1 MSVLTFALAQ
11 FSPRIGDLL
20 ANAKQM
26 AQLAE
31 QAKQKGAD
39 VIVFPEL
46 AVTGY
51 PPEDLLLRASMNR
64 RVQQA
69 FEILKQVD
77 GITMVVGYPHQEPSL
92 PGTQAVEEYQPRYN
106 SAVVICGGKQLGIYH
121 KQFLPNYSVFDERRY
136 FTTGSQHVILEIKGQ
151 KVGLL
156 ICEDIWQKQPIAQ
169 LKKLGA
175 DVAVVLNASPFEAG
189 KHERRKEL
197 LQSQTRGN
205 EIPLAYVN
213 CVGGQ
218 DDLVFDGGSMAVNA
232 DGSIAAE
239 ANRFVEQLLLVEFDC
254 NSHTFTQQAAA
265 PVLSPLAE
273 TYQALVIGVRD
284 YVNHSG
290 FPGVILGLSGGI
302 DSALSLAI
310 AVDALGPERV
320 NAVMMPFAYTAQIS
334 IEDAAAQ
341 ANRLNVAYHV
351 AEINQIVHSFAAT
364 LHPFFGNSDMGVT
377 EENLQARS
385 RGTLLMALS
394 NKFGHLV
401 LTTGNKSEMAV
412 GYATLYGDMAGGYD
426 VLKDVYKTQVFELCR
441 YRNSLEEVPVIP
453 ERVITRPPS
462 AELRPDQ
469 VDQDSLPPYD
479 ILDAILKGYIE
490 QDLSQTELVEQGFD
504 SEVVNRIIK
513 LVDRS
518 EYKRRQSAIGPRV
531 TGRAFGR
538 ERRYPLVNGWQAG
551 D

>member
-11 FSPRIGDLL
+11 FSPRIGDLS

-46 AVTGY
+46 AMTGY
-51 PPEDLLLRASMNR
+51 PPEDLLLRADMNT
-64 RVQQA
+64 RVDRA
-69 FEILKQVD
+69 LDILKQVN
-77 GITMVVGYPHQEPSL
+77 GISMIIGYPQQEHSDAS
-92 PGTQAVEEYQPRYN
+92 TAASQPRYN
-106 SAVVICGGKQLGIYH
+106 AAAVIADGNILGVYQKQH
-121 KQFLPNYSVFDERRY
+121 LPNYSVFDERRY
-136 FTTGSQHVILEIKGQ
+136 FSAGTQHVILEVKGQ
-151 KVGLL
+151 KVGIL
-156 ICEDIWQKQPIAQ
+156 ICEDIWQEQPIAQ

-175 DVAVVLNASPFEAG
+175 NLAVVLNASPFETA
-189 KHERRKEL
+189 KHQRRKAL
-197 LQSQTRGN
+197 LQDQSKAN
-205 EIPLAYVN
+205 SLPLAYVN

-218 DDLVFDGGSMAVNA
+218 DDLVFDGGSMAFNA
-232 DGSIAAE
+232 DGNIAAE
-239 ANRFVEQLLLVEFDC
+239 ANRFVEQVLMVEFDC
-254 NSHTFTQQAAA
+254 NAHAFTQQPATIS
-265 PVLSPLAE
+265 LSAIAE
-273 TYQALVIGVRD
+273 TYQALVVGVRD

-290 FPGVILGLSGGI
+290 FPGVVLGLSGGI

-310 AVDALGPERV
+310 AVDALGAERV
-320 NAVMMPFAYTAQIS
+320 NAVMMPFSYTAQIS

-341 ANRLNVAYHV
+341 AQRLNVGFHV
-351 AEINQIVHSFAAT
+351 AEIHQIVNSFASA
-364 LHPFFGNSDMGVT
+364 LHPFFGDSEIGVA
-377 EENLQARS
+377 EENLQARA

-412 GYATLYGDMAGGYD
+412 GYATLYGDMAGGFD
-426 VLKDVYKTQVFELCR
+426 VLKDVYKTEVFELCR

-479 ILDAILKGYIE
+479 ILDPILKAYIE
-490 QDLSQTELVEQGFD
+490 QDFSATDLIKEGFEP
-504 SEVVNRIIK
+504 EVVARIIK
-513 LVDRS
+513 MVDRN

-531 TGRAFGR
+531 SSRAFGR

>member
-11 FSPRIGDLL
+11 FSPRVGDLL
-20 ANAKQM
+20 ANANQM
-26 AQLAE
+26 VQLAE
-31 QAKQKGAD
+31 HAKQQGAD

-46 AVTGY
+46 AITGY
-51 PPEDLLLRASMNR
+51 PPEDLLLRASMNK
-64 RVQQA
+64 RVRQA
-69 FEILKQVD
+69 LDVLKQVN
-77 GITMVVGYPHQEPSL
+77 GITIVVGYPHQDETIVPSAL
-92 PGTQAVEEYQPRYN
+92 QSNVQPRYN
-106 SAVVICGGKQLGIYH
+106 SAAVLCDGKILGVYH
-121 KQFLPNYSVFDERRY
+121 KQYLPNYSVFDERRY
-136 FTTGSQHVILEIKGQ
+136 FVTGSQHVILDIKGQ

-156 ICEDIWQKQPIAQ
+156 VCEDIWQEKPIAQ
-169 LKKLGA
+169 LKQLGA
-175 DVAVVLNASPFEAG
+175 NLAVVLNASPFETG
-189 KHERRKEL
+189 KHQRRKAL
-197 LQSQTRGN
+197 LSNQTKAN
-205 EIPLAYVN
+205 QIALAYVN

-218 DDLVFDGGSMAVNA
+218 DDLVFDGGSMAVNP

-239 ANRFVEQLLLVEFDC
+239 AQRFSEQLLLVEFD
-254 NSHTFTQQAAA
+254 SERHAFTQQAEA
-265 PVLSPLAE
+265 PTLSALAE
-273 TYQALVIGVRD
+273 TYQTLVVGVRD
-284 YVNHSG
+284 YVNRSG

-334 IEDAAAQ
+334 LEDAAAQ
-341 ANRLNVAYHV
+341 AKRLNVAYHV
-351 AEINQIVHSFAAT
+351 AEIHQIVNSFAST
-364 LHPFFGNSDMGVT
+364 LHPFFGDSDIGVT
-377 EENLQARS
+377 EENLQART
-385 RGTLLMALS
+385 RGTFLMALS

-479 ILDAILKGYIE
+479 VLDAILQGYIE
-490 QDLSQTELVEQGFD
+490 HDLSQSELVAQGFD
-504 SEVVNRIIK
+504 CEVVNRIIK
-513 LVDRS
+513 LVDRN

-531 TGRAFGR
+531 TGKAFGR